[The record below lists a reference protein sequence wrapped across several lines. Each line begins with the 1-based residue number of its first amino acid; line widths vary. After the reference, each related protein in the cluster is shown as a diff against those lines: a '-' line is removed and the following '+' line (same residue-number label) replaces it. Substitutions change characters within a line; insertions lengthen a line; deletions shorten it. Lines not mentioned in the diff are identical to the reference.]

1 MYTDINECMDSN
13 VCHHYCNNTEGSYNC
28 YCQSGYH
35 LLADEITCQS
45 NNYHTY
51 FNMC

>member
-13 VCHHYCNNTEGSYNC
+13 VCHHYCNNTKGSYNC

-35 LLADEITCQS
+35 LLTDNVTCEGKIDCKLIHS
-45 NNYHTY
+45 
-51 FNMC
+51 